1 MVRMKKMKGMNVSDT
16 FWTLILA
23 VFISV
28 MIILGI
34 FIWLQIHLPFFS
46 TADPVSYS
54 IEFVHVV
61 NKPFMVTEVLAHVR
75 FDDRSVLEQSIE
87 TAVTSPENA
96 STTSLPRYLSD
107 YLNAYDLREYQVSI
121 KNGNNALMSFG
132 STKAKCGDNL
142 DNPEG
147 WCVSR
152 FSFPSGVTSSC
163 GTGRAQINPT
173 QLTCDVTQRC
183 CKEDRTA
190 STGNT
195 IVSCGPSGQGVCSEG
210 ERPFY
215 SWAYEKIWGTTWKYT
230 CEENRVDLGNPPEC
244 KAANGGNTRACCA
257 PQTAENE
264 VDAGLAVKSVVPL
277 QYKQTTAT
285 LEVTA
290 R

>member
-96 STTSLPRYLSD
+96 ST
-107 YLNAYDLREYQVSI
+107 
-121 KNGNNALMSFG
+121 
-132 STKAKCGDNL
+132 C
-142 DNPEG
+142 
-147 WCVSR
+147 
-152 FSFPSGVTSSC
+152 
-163 GTGRAQINPT
+163 PT
-173 QLTCDVTQRC
+173 T
-183 CKEDRTA
+183 
-190 STGNT
+190 
-195 IVSCGPSGQGVCSEG
+195 
-210 ERPFY
+210 
-215 SWAYEKIWGTTWKYT
+215 
-230 CEENRVDLGNPPEC
+230 
-244 KAANGGNTRACCA
+244 
-257 PQTAENE
+257 
-264 VDAGLAVKSVVPL
+264 
-277 QYKQTTAT
+277 
-285 LEVTA
+285 
-290 R
+290 